1 MKVAV
6 PVQKKTC
13 SCIPRETCCSITRDT
28 IVHKIWVLNRRI
40 ATVKCRYAKSGPYP
54 SVTKSS
60 AVIRLGNLKLKSS
73 YNSTFTR
80 AQFHPFGR
88 DQLVR
93 LDQPMF
99 VIEVVC
105 QASLLQS
112 KIGISRCSICVI
124 EQSLLQPATITAV
137 SIQRE
142 AKNTLYWTMFG
153 PDTQKCTCSL
163 VSYIEGLDS
172 EKLAPNL
179 VQRLITFS
187 SPKMRWTATAE
198 QSK

>member
-88 DQLVR
+88 ERSAGSSGSAHVR
-93 LDQPMF
+93 HWSGMP
-99 VIEVVC
+99 
-105 QASLLQS
+105 
-112 KIGISRCSICVI
+112 GITPPVQNR
-124 EQSLLQPATITAV
+124 
-137 SIQRE
+137 
-142 AKNTLYWTMFG
+142 
-153 PDTQKCTCSL
+153 
-163 VSYIEGLDS
+163 YIWVFHLR
-172 EKLAPNL
+172 NRT
-179 VQRLITFS
+179 V
-187 SPKMRWTATAE
+187 TATTSYNHL
-198 QSK
+198 SKEKRKTPYIGPCLAQIHRSARVHWCHTLRVWTLRNLLRIWFSDE